1 MFGKPIRLFRIFGFD
16 IGIDVSW
23 FILFML
29 ITWSLALGLF
39 PFQYPGLPFMSYV
52 LMGIIGALGLFA
64 SIVFHELSHSLVARR
79 FGLNM
84 KGITLFM
91 FGGVS
96 EMPEEPGRPRAEFW
110 MAIAGPISSVALA
123 IAFYGLY
130 RLGMILGWSGT
141 WNGIIGYLAIVN
153 AVLALFN
160 MVPAFPLDGGR
171 VLRSAVWGYTGDF
184 ARATRIASGI
194 GSGFGLFLFIFG
206 AVRIIAGNLV
216 GGVWWMLIGL
226 FIRSGARA
234 SVAQMTF
241 ARILHGETVRNFM
254 NPHPVTVPPNLPLKR
269 LVEEYL
275 YKFNYKFFPVTDEG
289 RVLGCIGMP
298 QVKAMTP
305 LEWELR
311 RVGDAMASCPA
322 ESLVSADM
330 PVEKALKRMQES
342 GQGTLMVVEGG
353 RLIGVITTADILH
366 YLTMKME
373 IEEAEERAAE
383 QPRTRISRRPRRPEA
398 DEPLPA

>member
-16 IGIDVSW
+16 IGIDLSW

-39 PFQYPGLPFMSYV
+39 PFQYPDFPFLSYV
-52 LMGIIGALGLFA
+52 LMGILGALGLFA
-64 SIVFHELSHSLVARR
+64 SIVFHELAHSLVARR
-79 FGLNM
+79 FGLTM

-91 FGGVS
+91 FGGMS
-96 EMPEEPGRPRAEFW
+96 EMPEEPGKPRAEFW
-110 MAIAGPISSVALA
+110 MAISGPLSSVALA
-123 IAFYGLY
+123 FAFYGLH
-130 RLGMILGWSGT
+130 RLGMAMDWSEA

-153 AVLALFN
+153 AFLALFN

-171 VLRSAVWGYTGDF
+171 VLRSALWSLTGDF
-184 ARATRIASGI
+184 ARATRIASGV

-254 NPHPVTVPPNLPLKR
+254 NPHPVTVSPNLPLKR

-275 YKFNYKFFPVTDEG
+275 YKFNYKFFPVTDEE
-289 RVLGCIGMP
+289 RVVGCIGMP
-298 QVKAMTP
+298 QIKVMTP
-305 LEWELR
+305 QEWELR
-311 RVGDAMASCPA
+311 CVGDAMASCPA

-330 PVEKALKRMQES
+330 SVEKALKRMQES
-342 GQGTLMVVEGG
+342 GQGTLMIIENG
-353 RLIGVITTADILH
+353 RLLGVITTADILH

-373 IEEAEERAAE
+373 IEEAEERAASGMGWKYAGRLRPPHH
-383 QPRTRISRRPRRPEA
+383 QPG
-398 DEPLPA
+398 